1 MMEEKKSYSINGK
14 VEISTEEY
22 RDLIYDKYEAEAT
35 KDRYMRDGWKKDEEI
50 KTLKETIKGLT
61 AKINR
66 YKDFISKNMPSIDL
80 DTISQ
85 LLDIER

>member
-1 MMEEKKSYSINGK
+1 MEEKKTYSINGK

-22 RDLIYDKYEAEAT
+22 RDLIYEKYEAEVVR
-35 KDRYMRDGWKKDEEI
+35 DRYMRDGWKKDEEI
-50 KTLKETIKGLT
+50 KALKENVKSLT
-61 AKINR
+61 AKIDR
-66 YKDFISKNMPSIDL
+66 YKDFIAKNMPSIDL